1 MSSVMDRI
9 REAAARAAAG
19 PLSDARERPAFP
31 SVAALSPFPPD
42 AGTEEFISRFRTELE
57 SVAGFA
63 HGPFDASGVAEK
75 VIELVRAKAGDA
87 ETRGHGDTEN
97 PHPPF
102 GRPLPEGEAYT
113 DFPLPLGE
121 GQGEGSAPPIRIL
134 SWAGDQLGCPG
145 LEEALREAGIE
156 LVLGDVPNDS
166 KHQSVLEGH
175 ATLDVGLSGA
185 VAGLADTG
193 SILVSSGPG
202 RPRIASLLT
211 PVHIAVLPV
220 SRIYPTMQDWIADG
234 GVDLARETAN
244 LVVITGSSRTSDIEL
259 QLTLG
264 MHGPKELHIVLYR
277 E

>member
-57 SVAGFA
+57 AVAGFA
-63 HGPFDASGVAEK
+63 HGPFDASGAAEK
-75 VIELVRAKAGDA
+75 VIELVRVKAGV
-87 ETRGHGDTEN
+87 G
-97 PHPPF
+97 
-102 GRPLPEGEAYT
+102 GRLPAVG
-113 DFPLPLGE
+113 
-121 GQGEGSAPPIRIL
+121 GQGEGKAQNSEPTTQNPEPGPSTQHPTPSTPPVRVL

-166 KHQSVLEGH
+166 NHQVVLEGH

>member
-57 SVAGFA
+57 AVAGFA
-63 HGPFDASGVAEK
+63 HGPFDASGAAEK
-75 VIELVRAKAGDA
+75 VIELVRAKAGV
-87 ETRGHGDTEN
+87 G
-97 PHPPF
+97 
-102 GRPLPEGEAYT
+102 GRLPAVG
-113 DFPLPLGE
+113 
-121 GQGEGSAPPIRIL
+121 GQGEGKAQNSEPTTQNPELGPSIQHPIPSPPPVRVL

-234 GVDLARETAN
+234 GVDLTRETAN
-244 LVVITGSSRTSDIEL
+244 LIVITGSSRTSDIEL

>member
-31 SVAALSPFPPD
+31 SVAALSLFPPD

-57 SVAGFA
+57 AVAGFA
-63 HGPFDASGVAEK
+63 HGPFDATGVAEN
-75 VIELVRAKAGDA
+75 VIELVRTKAGDA

-102 GRPLPEGEAYT
+102 GR
-113 DFPLPLGE
+113 PLPLGE

-234 GVDLARETAN
+234 GVDLTRETAN
-244 LVVITGSSRTSDIEL
+244 LIVITGSSRTSDIEL